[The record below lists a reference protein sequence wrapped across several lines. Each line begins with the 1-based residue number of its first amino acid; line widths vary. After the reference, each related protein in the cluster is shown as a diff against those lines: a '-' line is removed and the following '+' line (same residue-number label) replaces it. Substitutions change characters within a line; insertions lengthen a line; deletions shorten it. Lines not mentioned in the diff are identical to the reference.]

1 MEKKDAQ
8 EPSFISLAQ
17 SQELY
22 DDHLL
27 RLWRTGAPS
36 HAVRGEEDE
45 ERDDTHELKD
55 FIQADNQR
63 PFSKDVDV
71 QIWLDYREHNQL
83 PKLKDTGDF
92 VIMTFDDMNEFDV
105 FRQEECEKEYSYLKQ
120 VQLLDLFL
128 KESPNICPRTINKF
142 GHTYLR
148 FHYSEV
154 DELIEWVYDRRK
166 GISPNL

>member
-1 MEKKDAQ
+1 
-8 EPSFISLAQ
+8 
-17 SQELY
+17 
-22 DDHLL
+22 
-27 RLWRTGAPS
+27 
-36 HAVRGEEDE
+36 
-45 ERDDTHELKD
+45 
-55 FIQADNQR
+55 
-63 PFSKDVDV
+63 
-71 QIWLDYREHNQL
+71 
-83 PKLKDTGDF
+83 
-92 VIMTFDDMNEFDV
+92 MTFDDMNEFDV